1 MDLNRNCLM
10 NDAVPVSVIDEMI
23 DELTAEQD
31 DRNHVISHSI
41 IALELLKARWERVK
55 QHENSD
61 I

>member
-23 DELTAEQD
+23 EELTAEQD
-31 DRNHVISHSI
+31 DLNHVIMHSI